1 MLNSSVTFPAGM
13 VVPYAGASAPS
24 GWLLCDGQAVS
35 RTAYPALFQV
45 LGVTYGYG
53 DGVNT
58 FNVPDLRECSPIGVG
73 RRGSGVSTHE
83 TYTLGQFKDDK
94 FAEHKH
100 SCSSTSN
107 DHTHNFTTGPMDQ
120 HSSGSWGTRV
130 TNSKLDGDG
139 DNRYTP
145 YCSGN
150 ISIDTTQRR
159 RLNQRPDKDY
169 TSSNELYFTI
179 DVRHQH
185 SGETGGQNN
194 NHNHSIGWEGGN
206 TTHGKHLGMNYI
218 IKT

>member
-1 MLNSSVTFPAGM
+1 MLNSSVTFPVGM

-35 RTAYPALFQV
+35 RTSYPALFQV

-73 RRGSGVSTHE
+73 KRGSGVSTHE

-94 FAEHKH
+94 FAEHRH

-107 DHTHNFTTGPMDQ
+107 DHTHNFDTSASHG
-120 HSSGSWGTRV
+120 HAIASLNVSRKWGAAVGSTDNNAAGV
-130 TNSKLDGDG
+130 LFAGSDDAPANSTYLV
-139 DNRYTP
+139 DNRHFSP
-145 YCSGN
+145 IIQQASVNFSG
-150 ISIDTTQRR
+150 T
-159 RLNQRPDKDY
+159 
-169 TSSNELYFTI
+169 
-179 DVRHQH
+179 
-185 SGETGGQNN
+185 TGGQNN
-194 NHNHSIGWEGGN
+194 DHNHSIGWEGGR